1 MNILGINF
9 YYHDSTACIV
19 SDGRL
24 VVAIEEERLTRKKHS
39 VDFPVQAINKCME
52 TAGLTPADIDYVAI
66 SVDPT
71 LCLGKKILYGMKILR
86 RSRQFIWQELMMNLL
101 WKRKRFSSWYGTF
114 FREGHKP
121 PVHYVPHHLSH
132 VVGTFLISPYESAA
146 LLSVDGSGEWATTF
160 MGKAKDCSY
169 TCYRQDYFPM
179 SLGSV
184 YEAATQFCGFIPNY
198 DEGKTMGLAPLGN
211 PQKFYDK
218 VSKVFW
224 INDDLSIGV
233 DLSYFRYQNYTK
245 VRYSSK
251 FVEVFGAPRNRNKR
265 APFEQH
271 HLDIAAAFQLHLEE
285 CMLKLARG
293 LHKKTGEDYLV
304 LAGGVAL
311 NSVANGRIV
320 RESGFKDIYLMPA
333 AGDNGTALGAAYY
346 LYNCILKNKRGFV
359 HTDPYVGPGYSNKE
373 IEIIIKA
380 CKLSATY
387 YFNVEEKT
395 AEILHEGKI
404 VGWYQGGMEIGP
416 RSLGNRSILANP
428 SLKHMKDKV
437 NAEVKHRE
445 AFRPFAPSCPI
456 EDVPKYFEQHVADP
470 FMLKVCNVLPDKREI
485 VPAITHVDGTAR
497 LQTIHSETN
506 NRFHTL
512 LKEFEKLS
520 GVPVLLNTSFNVMGE
535 PIVESPYDAI
545 RCFFTTGLDVLV
557 LGNFII
563 EKSSFGG
570 HISVDHTEMHF
581 KPFESADHI
590 SASVK

>member
-19 SDGRL
+19 SDGAL
-24 VVAIEEERLTRKKHS
+24 VVAIEEERLTRKKHT

-52 TAGLTPADIDYVAI
+52 AARLTPADIDYIAV
-66 SVDPT
+66 SVDPA
-71 LCLGKKILYGMKILR
+71 LCLGKKLFYGMKNLSHGR
-86 RSRQFIWQELMMNLL
+86 KFIWQELMMNLF
-101 WKRKRFSSWYGTF
+101 WKRKRLKNWYGSF
-114 FREGHKP
+114 FKNAHKP
-121 PVHYVPHHLSH
+121 PVHFIPHHLSH

-160 MGKAKDCSY
+160 MGKAKDCNY
-169 TCYRQDYFPM
+169 TCFRQDYFPM

-184 YEAATQFCGFIPNY
+184 YEAVTQFCGFIPNY

-218 VSKVFW
+218 VSKTFW

-233 DLSYFRYQNYTK
+233 DLSYFKYQYYSP

-251 FVEVFGAPRNRNKR
+251 FVEVFGKPRNKDKR

-285 CMLKLARG
+285 CMLTLTRG

-373 IEIIIKA
+373 IEIIIKS
-380 CKLSATY
+380 CKLSANY
-387 YFNVEEKT
+387 YFNIEEKT
-395 AEILHEGKI
+395 AEILNEGKI

-428 SLKHMKDKV
+428 TLKHMKDKV

-470 FMLKVCNVLPDKREI
+470 FMLKVCNVLPDKREV

-563 EKSSFGG
+563 EKNSFSS
-570 HISVDHTEMHF
+570 HDAVNHHEMHF
-581 KPFESADHI
+581 MPFESVDQ
-590 SASVK
+590 

>member
-24 VVAIEEERLTRKKHS
+24 VVAIEEERITRKKHS
-39 VDFPVQAINKCME
+39 TDFPVNSINKCLE
-52 TAGLTPADIDYVAI
+52 AARLTAANIDYVAV
-66 SVDPT
+66 SVDPR
-71 LCLGKKILYGMKILR
+71 LSLGKKMFYGIRHLR
-86 RSRQFIWQELMMNLL
+86 RSRQFIWQEMGMNLF
-101 WKRKRFSSWYGTF
+101 WKRKRFSKWYHAF
-114 FREGHKP
+114 FRGGHKP

-160 MGKAKDCSY
+160 MGKAKGNSY
-169 TCYRQDYFPM
+169 TFFRQDYFPM

-218 VSKVFW
+218 VSQLFW

-233 DLSYFRYQNYTK
+233 DLSYFQYQNYAA

-251 FVEVFGAPRNRNKR
+251 FVEAFGAPRSRDKGAR
-265 APFEQH
+265 FEQH

-285 CMLKLARG
+285 CMLKISRR
-293 LHKKTGEDYLV
+293 LHKATGEDYLV
-304 LAGGVAL
+304 ISGGVAL

-359 HTDPYVGPGYSNKE
+359 HTDPYVGSSYSNKE
-373 IEIIIKA
+373 IETILST

-387 YFNVEEKT
+387 YNNIEEAT
-395 AEILHEGKI
+395 AKILHEGKI
-404 VGWYQGGMEIGP
+404 VGWFQGAMEIGP

-428 SLKHMKDKV
+428 TLKHMKDKV

-456 EDVPKYFEQHVADP
+456 EDVPTYFEQHVADP
-470 FMLKVCNVLPDKREI
+470 FMLKVCSVLPNKRDL

-497 LQTIHSETN
+497 LQTIHAETN
-506 NRFHTL
+506 LRFHTL

-545 RCFFTTGLDVLV
+545 RCYFTTGLDVLV
-557 LGNFII
+557 LGNYII
-563 EKSSFGG
+563 EK
-570 HISVDHTEMHF
+570 VKKAMMWLL
-581 KPFESADHI
+581 PVCADYVI
-590 SASVK
+590 

>member
-24 VVAIEEERLTRKKHS
+24 VVAIEEERITRKKHTTE
-39 VDFPVQAINKCME
+39 FPIHSIKKCME
-52 TAGLTPADIDYVAI
+52 VAGLTPADIDHVTV
-66 SVDPT
+66 SVDPG
-71 LCLGKKILYGMKILR
+71 LDLGKKVFYAMRHLM
-86 RSRQFIWQELMMNLL
+86 RSSKFISQELVINSY
-101 WKRKRFSSWYGTF
+101 WKRKRLSRWYQTF
-114 FREGHKP
+114 FKDGHKP

-169 TCYRQDYFPM
+169 TFFRQDNFPM

-184 YEAATQFCGFIPNY
+184 YEAATQFTGFIPNY

-218 VSKVFW
+218 VSKIFW

-233 DLSYFRYQNYTK
+233 DLSYFRYQYYAS

-251 FVEVFGAPRNRNKR
+251 FIEDFGPPRNNDKR
-265 APFEQH
+265 AKFEQY
-271 HLDIAAAFQLHLEE
+271 HLDVAAAFQLHLEE

-293 LHKKTGEDYLV
+293 LYKKTGEDYLV
-304 LAGGVAL
+304 ISGGVAL
-311 NSVANGRIV
+311 NSVANGRLV

-333 AGDNGTALGAAYY
+333 AGDNGTAIGAAYY
-346 LYNCILKNKRGFV
+346 LYNCVLKNKRGFV
-359 HTDPYVGPGYSNKE
+359 HLDPYVGTSYSNKD
-373 IEIIIKA
+373 IETVLGI
-380 CKLSATY
+380 CKLNATY
-387 YFNVEEKT
+387 YDNVEERT
-395 AEILHEGKI
+395 AEILNEGKI
-404 VGWYQGGMEIGP
+404 VGWFQGGMEIGP

-428 SLKHMKDKV
+428 TLKHMKDKV

-470 FMLKVCNVLPDKREI
+470 FMLKVCDVLPDKRFA

-497 LQTIHSETN
+497 LQTIHPETN
-506 NRFHTL
+506 LRFHTL

-557 LGNFII
+557 LGNYII
-563 EKSSFGG
+563 EKY
-570 HISVDHTEMHF
+570 
-581 KPFESADHI
+581 
-590 SASVK
+590 